1 MTFDKL
7 SDEVAVAVIMA
18 QYLFAQT
25 LTSQELDEERMPKMN
40 NALDRNA
47 DALREFPAATEF
59 FIDGVPGELATLI
72 EGWSTNDRLGLLIEI
87 ARSNPFAPSF
97 FKIGSQKRKSAL
109 RIVAQTGLQLD
120 MKKADDVL
128 SSFSRIDE
136 ARKPQSWQAKIK
148 GIDPLRMGLVGTAA
162 AGVAVLA
169 APAIVVL
176 LPAAVGLSGAAAV
189 SAGLASLGGG
199 AVAAGGAGM
208 AGGFLAMAGMGALVG
223 GGLDASRAFFM
234 QGGQLE
240 DILQTSEGP
249 NAARA
254 EVMKLLVRADL
265 IPKQRKEMKKMLTSV
280 SESVLRASQE
290 AQEHNDLDAPVVK
303 DLKSCASFMEFAD
316 SYFSTKLT

>member
-1 MTFDKL
+1 VTFDKA

-25 LTSQELDEERMPKMN
+25 LTSHELDEERMPKMN

-72 EGWSTNDRLGLLIEI
+72 EGWSANNRLGLLIEI

-136 ARKPQSWQAKIK
+136 ARKAQSWQAKIK
-148 GIDPLRMGLVGTAA
+148 GIDPLRMGRVGTAA
-162 AGVAVLA
+162 AGVAALA

-199 AVAAGGAGM
+199 AVEAGGM
-208 AGGFLAMAGMGALVG
+208 AGGFLAMAGMGAPN
-223 GGLDASRAFFM
+223 GLDASRAFFM

-280 SESVLRASQE
+280 SESVLRACQE